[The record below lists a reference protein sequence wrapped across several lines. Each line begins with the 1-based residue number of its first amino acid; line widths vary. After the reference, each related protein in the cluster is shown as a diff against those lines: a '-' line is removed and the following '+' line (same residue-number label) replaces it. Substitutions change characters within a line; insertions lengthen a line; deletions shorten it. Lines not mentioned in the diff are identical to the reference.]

1 MKHLFLS
8 ALILL
13 GLSSCQIAGLT
24 SGYSHLSDAQK
35 ERVVA
40 LEENIDDIH
49 DFSKVYTVSINQ
61 VKQYIETHDRV
72 LLYDYTPFC
81 RSTYCVSPSALVS
94 QCKDKGINVLVI
106 SNIYDDIFKQKHT
119 TFPML
124 MIDTKQFPTKWRSK
138 IPWPFLF
145 TLDRT
150 YRQGTELRPVFIT
163 LRKGKYIKS
172 FKSPTTFN
180 PLIHGRIIHSQAAE
194 WHSIYQ

>member
-35 ERVVA
+35 ERVIT
-40 LEENIDDIH
+40 LEENIDEIH
-49 DFSKVYTVSINQ
+49 DFSKVYKVSLNQ
-61 VKQYIETHDRV
+61 VKQYIETHDKV
-72 LLYDYTPFC
+72 LLYNYTPFC
-81 RSTYCVSPSALVS
+81 HSTYCVSPAALVS

-124 MIDTKQFPTKWRSK
+124 MIDTKQFPTKWRAK
-138 IPWPFLF
+138 YLDLF
-145 TLDRT
+145 YSPLTGHTDK
-150 YRQGTELRPVFIT
+150 ELNYANYHYFE
-163 LRKGKYIKS
+163 KGKYIKS
-172 FKSPTTFN
+172 YKNSN
-180 PLIHGRIIHSQAAE
+180 DI
-194 WHSIYQ
+194 